1 MGLLDGKAIVVTG
14 AARGLG
20 KAYALEAVREGA
32 SVVVNDLDEA
42 EVQAVV
48 DEITA
53 AGGKAAGYAA
63 SVVSWDGA
71 RGIVEH
77 CLERFGKLD
86 GLVNNAG
93 ILHAALPH
101 EEDEARVRAIVEVN
115 LLGAIYVGA
124 HALRVMAQQGHGAI
138 VNNTSSSHYGVPGLA
153 SYSATKGALASLT
166 YSWAVDMLPFGVRVN
181 AFAPSALTRMSTQSG
196 NPKALKAPSIEH
208 NVPAVIYLLSDAAE
222 GITGQV
228 VQLRG
233 DDLIVVAHPSLTD
246 AKASAEKWTPSLVA
260 TRFGPVLRANIQ
272 PLGWRPAIE
281 AVSG

>member
-1 MGLLDGKAIVVTG
+1 MGLLDDKAIVVTG

-20 KAYALEAVREGA
+20 RAYAVEAAREGA
-32 SVVVNDLDEA
+32 SVVVNDVDEA
-42 EVQAVV
+42 EAEAVV

-77 CLERFGKLD
+77 CLERFGRLD

-93 ILHAALPH
+93 ILHAGLPH
-101 EEDEARVRAIVEVN
+101 EEEEQRVRAIVEVN

-124 HALRVMAQQGHGAI
+124 HALRVMAEQGYGAI

-181 AFAPSALTRMSTQSG
+181 AFAPSAFTRMSTQSG
-196 NPKALKAPSIEH
+196 NPIALKAPPVEH

-233 DDLIVVAHPSLTD
+233 EDLVVVAHPGLTD
-246 AKASAEKWTPSLVA
+246 AKASAEEWTPGLVA

-281 AVSG
+281 AVS